1 MHKYLFLSK
10 DNALALLPFPETF
23 LPELDM
29 ALASINSGDNG
40 GTKKCIETLIKYNKK
55 TKGKKSQRRF
65 APKEIIDMVI
75 EYHYIWFENPPDQRE
90 YFTSFDAHSHG
101 TPQSPMLRIHIQR
114 CAGDKPNIPAGQT
127 EQVNSHVNSCR
138 TVSIPI
144 QCILK
149 GWGNAERGYMVY
161 EHMLA
166 AMDDSKDYFEPQCY
180 IGLTS
185 RGWLTRYSEHQRN
198 ALTGSNLIFHT
209 TLGNAFDGSH
219 ISQRGMGPL
228 EIIRSGL
235 ALYSELQYVNLSYDE
250 AMFQEERLVEKTLTP
265 KGLNMIPGGF
275 AGMKYLHKLGLLAK
289 ERSALE
295 DRDEA
300 IVKFLREHPN
310 KGKPAPWVAE
320 KWENDE
326 FYEQIIL
333 NRSNTLTKEQVLDI
347 RKYAN
352 EWHVSIDIIAS
363 LTGANTRQIR
373 DVLSGK
379 YYSRI
384 Q

>member
-1 MHKYLFLSK
+1 MHKYIFLSK

-23 LPELDM
+23 LAEIDD
-29 ALASINSGDNG
+29 ALVAINNGDFGGKSNSI
-40 GTKKCIETLIKYNKK
+40 KELIKCNKK
-55 TKGKKSQRRF
+55 TKGKKSQQRF
-65 APKEIIDMVI
+65 TPNNIVDLVV
-75 EYHYIWFENPPDQRE
+75 EYHYLWFEQPTDQHDYYVSYE
-90 YFTSFDAHSHG
+90 AHTHG
-101 TPQSPMLRIHIQR
+101 TPQSPMLRIHVQR
-114 CAGDKPNIPAGQT
+114 CSGEKPNIQIGKS
-127 EQVNSHVNSCR
+127 EHVDAHVESCR
-138 TVSIPI
+138 TISIPI
-144 QCILK
+144 QCVLK
-149 GWGNAERGYMVY
+149 GWGNPEKGYMVY

-166 AMDDSKDYFEPQCY
+166 PMDDSPDNFDPLCY

-209 TLGNAFDGSH
+209 SLSNAFDGAH

-235 ALYSELQYVNLSYDE
+235 ALYSELQYINLDYDE
-250 AMFQEERLVEKTLTP
+250 AMNQEERLVNRTLTP

-289 ERSALE
+289 ERVALE

-300 IVKFLREHPN
+300 ITTYLINHPN
-310 KGKPAPWVAE
+310 KGQPAPWVAQ

-326 FYEQIIL
+326 YYEQVIL
-333 NRSNTLTKEQVLDI
+333 NRSNTLTREQVLDI

-352 EWHVSIDIIAS
+352 EWHTSIDIIAS
-363 LTGANTRQIR
+363 LTGASIRQIR
-373 DVLSGK
+373 DVLSEK
-379 YYSRI
+379 YYSRV